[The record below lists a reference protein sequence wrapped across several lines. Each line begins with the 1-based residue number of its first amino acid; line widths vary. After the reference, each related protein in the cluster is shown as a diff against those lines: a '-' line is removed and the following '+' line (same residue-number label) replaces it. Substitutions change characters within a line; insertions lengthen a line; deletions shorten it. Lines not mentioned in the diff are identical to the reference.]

1 MSSSGQDE
9 QQANRAAERFYL
21 MGAEIKPESDLF
33 RQRRRRRVFC
43 MYIRGG
49 GEGGGKGEEER
60 VLGSHPGHVRLSRH
74 ILIPGRRL
82 VSIPRQM
89 WAGFES

>member
-1 MSSSGQDE
+1 MSPSGQDE

-43 MYIRGG
+43 IYIRGG
-49 GEGGGKGEEER
+49 GRGEGRGGEGAGLASRTRPLKQT
-60 VLGSHPGHVRLSRH
+60 HTDPGPEAR
-74 ILIPGRRL
+74 
-82 VSIPRQM
+82 
-89 WAGFES
+89 

>member
-1 MSSSGQDE
+1 MSPSGQDE
-9 QQANRAAERFYL
+9 QQANWAAERFYL

-49 GEGGGKGEEER
+49 GKGEEER
-60 VLGSHPGHVRLSRH
+60 VLGSHPGHVGLSRH

>member
-1 MSSSGQDE
+1 MSPSGQDE

-43 MYIRGG
+43 IYIRGG
-49 GEGGGKGEEER
+49 GREGGRER
-60 VLGSHPGHVRLSRH
+60 RRGCWAR
-74 ILIPGRRL
+74 IPDT
-82 VSIPRQM
+82 S
-89 WAGFES
+89 A